1 MTHHD
6 IRLALATLNLLSLAD
21 VHGLCH
27 ADLNGNDMVD
37 NHDLLI
43 LLADYGATC
52 EEAGWHDPILSE
64 IHYNPSTQ
72 QGTDSDH
79 EFLELTNPHPF
90 DLHLGG
96 WSIADGIDCAF
107 PLTRGSKPEVISW
120 SPTILTRWGV
130 GARLHACLGLV
141 RRVRPSQQWRN
152 LEVGSARR
160 LRGPNRRVQRHKWV
174 ARRSRRWWRLFGMAG
189 NPARQRLAHF
199 LGGQFSLGRIS
210 RIAQQHLGRL
220 TSSQVQGPAVH
231 SHRQSVARQQ
241 RHVCA
246 VGIDADLQGP
256 SAELELERKG

>member
-6 IRLALATLNLLSLAD
+6 IRLALATLGLLSLAD
-21 VHGLCH
+21 VHGQCH
-27 ADLNGNDMVD
+27 ADLNGNQMVD

-107 PLTRGSKPEVISW
+107 PPDTWVEAGGHLVVANNPDTLEALVPDFTPVLGW
-120 SPTILTRWGV
+120 S
-130 GARLHACLGLV
+130 GASGLHNSGETLRLV
-141 RRVRPSQQWRN
+141 RPDGSVAQTVAYSDTNGWPEDPDGGGAS
-152 LEVGSARR
+152 LEWLGIPHNNALPTS
-160 LRGPNRRVQRHKWV
+160 WV
-174 ARRSRRWWRLFGMAG
+174 ASSA
-189 NPARQRLAHF
+189 
-199 LGGQFSLGRIS
+199 LGGSPGS
-210 RIAQQHLGRL
+210 PNS
-220 TSSQVQGPAVH
+220 TW
-231 SHRQSVARQQ
+231 
-241 RHVCA
+241 
-246 VGIDADLQGP
+246 AD
-256 SAELELERKG
+256 